1 MLAEFFEVLARIRS
15 LQKGQQWAEA
25 DKLTNQEFQRLL
37 GSDAAALVG
46 LSDTELLARLI
57 RSESTLAVRE
67 KTLIVANLLKEAG
80 DIAAAQQ
87 LEAQSEAYH
96 LKGLHL
102 LLGVLAHEDVSDSPE
117 LVPRVECFLSALAG
131 NRLPLGTQALLM
143 QHYERVGDFSKAED
157 TLFSMLETAPVRQD
171 MIDFGVRFYQ
181 RLQAQSDDALMLG
194 NLPRA
199 ELDTGLAELKSN
211 YSGTERC

>member
-15 LQKGQQWAEA
+15 LQKGQQWADA

-37 GSDAAALVG
+37 GLDAAALAV

-67 KTLIVANLLKEAG
+67 KTLIVVTLLKEAG

-87 LEAQSEAYH
+87 FEEQSEAYH
-96 LKGLHL
+96 FKGLHL
-102 LLGVLAHEDVSDSPE
+102 LLGVLAHEDVSDCPE
-117 LVPRVECFLSALAG
+117 LVPRVECFLAALER

-143 QHYERVGDFSKAED
+143 EHYERVGEFSKAED
-157 TLFSMLETAPVRQD
+157 TLFSMIEAAPGRQD
-171 MIDFGVRFYQ
+171 LIDFGVRFYQ
-181 RLQAQSDDALMLG
+181 RLRTQSDDALLLG

-199 ELDTGLAELKSN
+199 ELDTGLAELKSDK
-211 YSGTERC
+211 SGTSS